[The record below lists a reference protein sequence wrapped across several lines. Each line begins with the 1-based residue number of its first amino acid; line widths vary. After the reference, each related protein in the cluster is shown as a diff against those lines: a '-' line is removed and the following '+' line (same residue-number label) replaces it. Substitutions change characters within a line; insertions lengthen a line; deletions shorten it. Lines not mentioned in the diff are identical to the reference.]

1 MSRSRS
7 SSLPEPA
14 ARRVLLVQAFE
25 TGREARQWS
34 VDDRHWAT
42 RLARES
48 WAGAELPA
56 MALAQRAEHALER
69 LSPRHP
75 SIAKALQLRL
85 WKWRWTLAAAVAGLL
100 LGLLLD
106 AFGGTQHINLLAPP
120 IWAVVVW
127 NLTVYLLLP
136 VVLLL
141 PARLRDSI
149 SPRAWLAARLAR
161 FADARGP
168 LADFA
173 ERWGALVAPLFSARV
188 AMTLHLAA
196 AVLAVGMIGSL
207 YVRGLVLDYRA
218 GWQSTFLDVP
228 TVQSVLNA
236 ALAPASSLIRTP
248 VPDVKPLRT
257 SAVEPPRGPA
267 ASWVHLY
274 AATLL
279 LAVVLPRL
287 LLALLAGVSAWR
299 RERSLTLPLQE
310 PYFQQLLRELKGAAE
325 VAWVLPHGAAPSP
338 QAVQGLRDWLAA
350 ALGQDVLVQFAP
362 PVPYGQERTPTQA
375 PTTPTLV
382 VLLVD
387 LSTTPESD
395 SHGTLLTAI
404 SAIWPDAFHLVLAD
418 SAEFTRR
425 YEHLPERAKER
436 RALWRGMAARR
447 RAGFVT
453 VDLAKPELDGAM
465 QELQA
470 CSERI
475 AQYAQAV
482 AATTGGR

>member
-1 MSRSRS
+1 VSRSKS

-34 VDDRHWAT
+34 LDDRHWAT

-56 MALAQRAEHALER
+56 QALAKRANHALER
-69 LSPRHP
+69 LTPRHP
-75 SIAKALQLRL
+75 AIAKALDLRL
-85 WKWRWTLAAAVAGLL
+85 WKRRWTLAAVAIGFVAGLV
-100 LGLLLD
+100 LD

-127 NLTVYLLLP
+127 NLVVYALLLSFK
-136 VVLLL
+136 LL
-141 PARLRDSI
+141 PAALRERF
-149 SPRAWLAARLAR
+149 SPRTWLAARLAR
-161 FADARGP
+161 VTDARGP
-168 LADFA
+168 LVAFS
-173 ERWGALVAPLFSARV
+173 ERWGALVAPLFAARV

-196 AVLAVGMIGSL
+196 AALAIGMVGSL

-218 GWQSTFLDVP
+218 GWQSTFLEAP
-228 TVQSVLNA
+228 TVQSILNK
-236 ALAPASSLIRTP
+236 ALAPASSFTRIA
-248 VPDVKPLRT
+248 VPEVKPLRT

-267 ASWVHLY
+267 AGWVHLY

-287 LLALLAGVSAWR
+287 LLAGLAGFSAWR
-299 RERSLTLPLQE
+299 SEGGLPLPMQE
-310 PYFQQLLRELKGAAE
+310 PYFQQLVRELKGAPE

-338 QAVQGLRDWLAA
+338 QAIQGVREWLAA

-362 PVPYGQERTPTQA
+362 PVPYGQEAKPAFA
-375 PTTPTLV
+375 PTPPTLV
-382 VLLVD
+382 MLLVD
-387 LSTTPESD
+387 LGTTPESD
-395 SHGTLLTAI
+395 SQGRLMTAMT
-404 SAIWPDAFHLVLAD
+404 AAWPDAFHLVLAD
-418 SAEFTRR
+418 SAEFARR
-425 YEHLPERAKER
+425 YGHLPDRGKER

-447 RAGFVT
+447 RAGFVV
-453 VDLAKPELDGAM
+453 VDLGKPDVEGAI
-465 QELQA
+465 QALQA

-475 AQYAQAV
+475 ADYMAAAAQ
-482 AATTGGR
+482 TTQG